1 MIFWHQYYF
10 QEYLKYFLYHQN
22 EYYELVEV
30 FLETKCFDR
39 FQDFS
44 LYKLQGKGDILLISV
59 MFFIMGY
66 LGAFGGSDALIAII
80 PIGVLFASK
89 LKLDPIVGLGVSLF
103 ATQIGFG
110 TGPTKNVVTQG
121 LMETRIYGGFIT
133 RFVIMN
139 IFLLIGLLMLLH
151 RRLFDPRIRINSSFA
166 DIMVLVLLLA
176 QLTLGMLTIPV
187 SMHHLDGHEMVKF
200 MEWAQ
205 HIVTFRG
212 GAYEYIADVALVF
225 KAHITL
231 GLFLLVIF
239 PFTRLVH
246 ALSAPVGYVFR
257 PYQIVRKRAT

>member
-1 MIFWHQYYF
+1 MID
-10 QEYLKYFLYHQN
+10 YFL
-22 EYYELVEV
+22 
-30 FLETKCFDR
+30 
-39 FQDFS
+39 FQIFP
-44 LYKLQGKGDILLISV
+44 Y
-59 MFFIMGY
+59 
-66 LGAFGGSDALIAII
+66 IAII
-80 PIGVLFASK
+80 VFLLGSILRFDRDPYSWRSKSSQLLRRKQLIIGSILFHLGILVILAGHA
-89 LKLDPIVGLGVSLF
+89 VGLLTPIAVFDALGISHGAKQILAITAGGIAGVF
-103 ATQIGFG
+103 CF
-110 TGPTKNVVTQG
+110 
-121 LMETRIYGGFIT
+121 
-133 RFVIMN
+133 
-139 IFLLIGLLMLLH
+139 IGLLMLLH

-246 ALSAPVGYVFR
+246 ALSAPLGYVFR